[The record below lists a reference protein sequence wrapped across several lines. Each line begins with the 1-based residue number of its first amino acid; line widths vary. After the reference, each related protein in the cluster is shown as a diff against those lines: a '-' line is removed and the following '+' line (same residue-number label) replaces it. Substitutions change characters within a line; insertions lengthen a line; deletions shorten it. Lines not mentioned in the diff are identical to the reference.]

1 CLASRRRSAAKLA
14 VVLLTAVSAPLAGN
28 AGAETEPGSFVAV
41 DLGTLG
47 GTYSHAEAVNASGGV
62 VGYSFTR
69 GKRGVHAFSW
79 TPAGGLIDLGTLG
92 GTSSV
97 AVAVNAS
104 GEVVGHSTTSGEAAH
119 AFLWT
124 QAGGLID
131 LGTLGGTYSIAV
143 AVSASGQVV
152 GHSA

>member
-1 CLASRRRSAAKLA
+1 MMLGDGGSARQRSHALAAVVLRALPAVRRWSERGVFRGAAVVARLLRTVSHPNAADYMCLASRRRSAAKLA

-69 GKRGVHAFSW
+69 G
-79 TPAGGLIDLGTLG
+79 
-92 GTSSV
+92 
-97 AVAVNAS
+97 NA
-104 GEVVGHSTTSGEAAH
+104 EYH
-119 AFLWT
+119 AFLG
-124 QAGGLID
+124 A
-131 LGTLGGTYSIAV
+131 
-143 AVSASGQVV
+143 
-152 GHSA
+152 